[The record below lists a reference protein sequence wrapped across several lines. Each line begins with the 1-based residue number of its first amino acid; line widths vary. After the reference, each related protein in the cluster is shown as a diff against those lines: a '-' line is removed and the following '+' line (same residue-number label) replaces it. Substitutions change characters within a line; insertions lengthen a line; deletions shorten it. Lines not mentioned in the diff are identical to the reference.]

1 MLTID
6 ECLIH
11 LENTLNNNHT
21 SHFEIYL
28 SHVDAT
34 SIEVENQQIE
44 CFTTAQSKGLSL
56 RLLKDNRV
64 GFSYSTEC
72 TEESFENVITRAL
85 TSARYASPDECN
97 GFPSLTGPFPELN
110 LFDNDGYSLPKE
122 AKIERL
128 KMIEGEA
135 RAYDKRITKVR
146 KASYHEQKVKKHIIN
161 SCGVNLTHQD
171 TLFSASIVVVAEDK
185 KDSQTGWDF
194 AFSRHYKTLE
204 TDALGISAASQAL
217 GLLGAQSVPSLKGP
231 VVLDSAVSYQ
241 FLALLAQSFI
251 AESVHKNKS
260 LLGGHLHEKIFSDTI
275 TIIDDGLYPLGM
287 ATAPFDG
294 EGVVRQCTSLVEQGV
309 LVRFLYDTYCANKD
323 STHST
328 GNASRGSVMSTPG
341 VGYSNLFIQKGNM
354 DPVDMIAAVEKGFL
368 VNEVMGMHTANPIT
382 GDFSLGVTGF
392 LIKNGKK
399 IIPVKGLALAGN
411 IITLFKNVLQVG
423 SDLRFY
429 GKVGSPTLLIESME
443 ISGT

>member
-1 MLTID
+1 MFTID

-11 LENTLNNNHT
+11 LEDTLKENHT
-21 SHFEIYL
+21 QHYEIYL
-28 SHVDAT
+28 SHVDST
-34 SIEVENQQIE
+34 SIEVKNQEIE

-56 RLLKDNRV
+56 RLLKDKRL
-64 GFSYSTEC
+64 GFSYSTEWS
-72 TEESFENVITRAL
+72 EASFENVITRAL
-85 TSARYASPDECN
+85 TSARYTAPDECN

-110 LFDNDGYSLPKE
+110 LYDTDGYALPKE
-122 AKIERL
+122 AKIEKL
-128 KMIEGEA
+128 KIIEGEA
-135 RAYDKRITKVR
+135 RSYDKRITKVR

-185 KDSQTGWDF
+185 IDSQTGWDF
-194 AFSRHYKTLE
+194 AFSRHYQALE
-204 TDALGISAASQAL
+204 TDALGRSAASQAL

-231 VVLDSAVSYQ
+231 VVLESGVSYQ
-241 FLALLAQSFI
+241 FLALLAQSFL

-309 LVRFLYDTYCANKD
+309 LVQFLYDTYCAKKD

-328 GNASRGSVMSTPG
+328 GNASRGSFMSTPG

-399 IIPVKGLALAGN
+399 ITPVKGLALAGN
-411 IITLFKNVLQVG
+411 IIALFKNVLQVG
-423 SDLRFY
+423 NDLRFY
-429 GKVGSPTLLIESME
+429 GKVGAPTLLIESME